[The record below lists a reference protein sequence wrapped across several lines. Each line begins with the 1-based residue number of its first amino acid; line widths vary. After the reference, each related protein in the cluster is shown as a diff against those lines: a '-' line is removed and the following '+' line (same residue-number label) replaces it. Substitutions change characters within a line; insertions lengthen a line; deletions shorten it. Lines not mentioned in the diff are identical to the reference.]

1 MYYRT
6 NIILKN
12 SLLAYYKALNFIMP
26 SFAIISDINVN
37 NTDTTENNVSRFSV
51 GSHTIRKIC
60 LIPDEEPGEVFLAD
74 SQMVAQIA
82 EDIACENIEPE
93 VDDSDERA
101 NQFINKELLAY
112 ITERHGDIGFT
123 MEGLTEGQLYLVA
136 DHHTFVVMVIKQA
149 AGWFGRATLT
159 SSVYGT
165 YYTMPVA
172 EDYSIA
178 TPRVEEL
185 KSMLDSV
192 VQEKRD
198 ILAESCSFRSEA
210 AELSRENKF
219 LQSMLDRFH
228 SEIKSLNEKHDEA
241 QSETINRINN
251 LETKIMYNKGAQS
264 EFFTETKKVSK
275 SEARFGDDVIGKFE
289 NSLALLTN
297 FDKSKLRSIASVKF

>member
-1 MYYRT
+1 
-6 NIILKN
+6 
-12 SLLAYYKALNFIMP
+12 MP

-51 GSHTIRKIC
+51 GPDTIRKIC

-74 SQMVAQIA
+74 SQIVAQIA

-93 VDDSDERA
+93 VDNSDEKA
-101 NQFINKELLAY
+101 KQFIEKELLAY

-123 MEGLTEGQLYLVA
+123 MEGLTEGQLYLHA
-136 DHHTFVVMVIKQA
+136 GHYSFEVMVIKQA
-149 AGWFGRATLT
+149 AGWFGRATFAPLT
-159 SSVYGT
+159 YGT
-165 YYTMPVA
+165 YYSMAVA

-198 ILAESCSFRSEA
+198 ILAESCSFQSEA

-251 LETKIMYNKGAQS
+251 LETKIMYNKGTQS

-275 SEARFGDDVIGKFE
+275 SEPRFGDDVIGKFE

>member
-1 MYYRT
+1 
-6 NIILKN
+6 
-12 SLLAYYKALNFIMP
+12 MP

-37 NTDTTENNVSRFSV
+37 NTDTTENNSSRFSV
-51 GSHTIRKIC
+51 GPETIRKIC

-93 VDDSDERA
+93 VDNSDERVK
-101 NQFINKELLAY
+101 QFIEKELLSY

-123 MEGLTEGQLYLVA
+123 MEGLTEGQLYLEK
-136 DHHTFVVMVIKQA
+136 DNNTYCVMVVISSS
-149 AGWFGRATLT
+149 GWFKR
-159 SSVYGT
+159 SVFISARLGT

-198 ILAESCSFRSEA
+198 ILAESCSFQSEA

-228 SEIKSLNEKHDEA
+228 AEIKSLNEKHDEA

-251 LETKIMYNKGAQS
+251 LETKIMYNKSAQS
-264 EFFTETKKVSK
+264 EFFSESKKVSK
-275 SEARFGDDVIGKFE
+275 SEPRFGDDVIGKFE

-297 FDKSKLRSIASVKF
+297 FDKSKLRSIAAVKF